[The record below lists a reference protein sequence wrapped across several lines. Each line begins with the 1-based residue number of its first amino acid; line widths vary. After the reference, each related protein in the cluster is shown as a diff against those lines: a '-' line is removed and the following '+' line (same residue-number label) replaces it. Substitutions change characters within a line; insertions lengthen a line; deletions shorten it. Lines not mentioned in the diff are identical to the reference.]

1 MKKNKIVI
9 VILIVGF
16 VGVFV
21 AYKMYNKPHVN
32 VVETKSDITLS
43 ASKILNDFST
53 DENAANKLYLE
64 KIIKI
69 NGTISELN
77 IEKERG
83 IITLKTRDNFGSVL
97 CHLSE
102 GGMKKM
108 KSLKVG
114 QTITLKGICTGF
126 LMDVILVKCEIIS

>member
-21 AYKMYNKPHVN
+21 ANKMYNKPHVN
-32 VVETKSDITLS
+32 VVDTKSDIILS

-53 DENAANKLYLE
+53 DENVANKLYLE

-83 IITLKTRDNFGSVL
+83 IITLKTTDDFGSVL

>member
-1 MKKNKIVI
+1 MKKHNIVI

-32 VVETKSDITLS
+32 VVDTKSDVTLS
-43 ASKILNDFST
+43 ASKIMNDFSS

-69 NGTISELN
+69 DGTISELN
-77 IEKERG
+77 IEKEMG
-83 IITLKTRDNFGSVL
+83 IITLKTTNYFGSVL
-97 CHLSE
+97 CHLSQE
-102 GGMKKM
+102 
-108 KSLKVG
+108 
-114 QTITLKGICTGF
+114 
-126 LMDVILVKCEIIS
+126 

>member
-32 VVETKSDITLS
+32 VVDTKSDIILS

-53 DENAANKLYLE
+53 DENLANKLYLE

-77 IEKERG
+77 IEKDRG
-83 IITLKTRDNFGSVL
+83 IITLKTTDDFGSVL

>member
-32 VVETKSDITLS
+32 VVETKSDIILS

-53 DENAANKLYLE
+53 DENLANKLYLE

-83 IITLKTRDNFGSVL
+83 IITLKTTNDFGSVL

>member
-32 VVETKSDITLS
+32 VVDTKSDIILS

-53 DENAANKLYLE
+53 DENVANKLYLE

-83 IITLKTRDNFGSVL
+83 IITLKTTDDFGSVL

-108 KSLKVG
+108 KTLKVG

>member
-32 VVETKSDITLS
+32 VVDIKSDIILS

-53 DENAANKLYLE
+53 DENVANKLYLE

-83 IITLKTRDNFGSVL
+83 IITLKTTDDFGSVL

>member
-1 MKKNKIVI
+1 MKKNRIVI

>member
-32 VVETKSDITLS
+32 VVETKSDIILS

-53 DENAANKLYLE
+53 DENLANKLYLE

-83 IITLKTRDNFGSVL
+83 IITLKTTDDFGSVL

>member
-1 MKKNKIVI
+1 
-9 VILIVGF
+9 
-16 VGVFV
+16 
-21 AYKMYNKPHVN
+21 
-32 VVETKSDITLS
+32 
-43 ASKILNDFST
+43 
-53 DENAANKLYLE
+53 NAANKLYLE

>member
-1 MKKNKIVI
+1 MKKYNIII

>member
-1 MKKNKIVI
+1 MKKHNIVI

-32 VVETKSDITLS
+32 VVDTKSDVTLS
-43 ASKILNDFST
+43 ASKIMNDFSS

-69 NGTISELN
+69 DGTISELN
-77 IEKERG
+77 MEKEMG
-83 IITLKTRDNFGSVL
+83 IITLKTTNDFGSVL
-97 CHLSE
+97 CHLSQE
-102 GGMKKM
+102 GLKKM
-108 KSLKVG
+108 NSIKVG
-114 QTITLKGICTGF
+114 EIITIKGICKGF

>member
-32 VVETKSDITLS
+32 VVDTKSDIILS

-53 DENAANKLYLE
+53 DENVANKLYLE
-64 KIIKI
+64 KIIKLMVQF
-69 NGTISELN
+69 LN
-77 IEKERG
+77 
-83 IITLKTRDNFGSVL
+83 
-97 CHLSE
+97 
-102 GGMKKM
+102 
-108 KSLKVG
+108 
-114 QTITLKGICTGF
+114 
-126 LMDVILVKCEIIS
+126 

>member
-32 VVETKSDITLS
+32 VVDTKSDIILS

-53 DENAANKLYLE
+53 DENLANKLYLE

-83 IITLKTRDNFGSVL
+83 IITLKTTDDFGSVL

>member
-32 VVETKSDITLS
+32 VVDTKSDIILS

-53 DENAANKLYLE
+53 DENVANKLYLE

-83 IITLKTRDNFGSVL
+83 IITLKTTDDFGSVL

>member
-21 AYKMYNKPHVN
+21 DYKMYNKPHVN
-32 VVETKSDITLS
+32 VVDTKSDIILS

-53 DENAANKLYLE
+53 DENLANKLYLE

-83 IITLKTRDNFGSVL
+83 IITLKTTDDFGSVL

-108 KSLKVG
+108 KSLIVG